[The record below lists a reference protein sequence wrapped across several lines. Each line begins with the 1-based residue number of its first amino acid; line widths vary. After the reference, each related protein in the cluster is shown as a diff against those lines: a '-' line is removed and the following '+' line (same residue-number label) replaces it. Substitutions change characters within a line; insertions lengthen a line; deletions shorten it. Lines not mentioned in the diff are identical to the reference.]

1 MDPLLVFYQDGFA
14 RIGYD
19 QTHPLDLKV
28 NEQPADFDSFEEY
41 LRDYAKLNKRKLRN
55 TLMNDQDPV
64 VHVRN
69 QFKESIATIVDA
81 FHDQTFFMPPTS
93 EKGARKTAEDGYEV
107 FAADFIIDKDLDV
120 YLTNVLSDSSPH
132 AGEHNAFML
141 EDTYFLLAK
150 NHELW
155 YGMGL
160 TLQEVWAK
168 QARSQSILPLETTG
182 KWDLIVA
189 SNLAADSSNKSKELD
204 WMFTYEGYKRDT
216 KKKVK
221 KCNLWKNKQR
231 RQRLPRM
238 PGDEEPEEIGK
249 AGTDEGFIGPNLEE
263 EYETVE

>member
-1 MDPLLVFYQDGFA
+1 MDPLLVFYQDGYA
-14 RIGYD
+14 RIGYNP
-19 QTHPLDLKV
+19 TIPSDLKAG
-28 NEQPADFDSFEEY
+28 NQQAADFDSLEEY
-41 LRDYAKLNKRKLRN
+41 LRDYAKLNKRKLRK
-55 TLMNDQDPV
+55 TLTTDQDPV

-69 QFKESIATIVDA
+69 QFKESIATVVDA
-81 FHDQTFFMPPTS
+81 FHDQTFFMPPRK
-93 EKGARKTAEDGYEV
+93 KGANQTAEDGYEV

-120 YLTNVLSDSSPH
+120 YLTDVFSDSSPH
-132 AGEHNAFML
+132 AGEHNAFLL
-141 EDTYFLLAK
+141 EDNYFLLTK

-189 SNLAADSSNKSKELD
+189 SNVAAASSTKSKGLD
-204 WMFTYEGYKRDT
+204 WMFAYEGYKRDS

-221 KCNLWKNKQR
+221 TCNLWKNKQR

-238 PGDEEPEEIGK
+238 PGDDEPDESGEEG
-249 AGTDEGFIGPNLEE
+249 ADERYTSPILEE
-263 EYETVE
+263 EYEEIE